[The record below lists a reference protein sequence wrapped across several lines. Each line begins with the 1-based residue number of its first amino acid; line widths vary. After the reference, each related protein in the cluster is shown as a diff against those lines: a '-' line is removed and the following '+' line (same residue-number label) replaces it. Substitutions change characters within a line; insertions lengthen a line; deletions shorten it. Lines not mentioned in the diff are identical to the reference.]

1 MFTLNMVLYI
11 GYLGTTSQ
19 INIHEPK
26 YMFKVFNRYTRT
38 LEKLSDVF
46 TVDLNMLNLFKVN
59 NKDARTTSKKRTVAV
74 LFVLLL
80 C

>member
-19 INIHEPK
+19 INIHVPK
-26 YMFKVFNRYTRT
+26 YMFKVFNRYSRI

-46 TVDLNMLNLFKVN
+46 TVDLNMLNLFKVESKDTKTIS
-59 NKDARTTSKKRTVAV
+59 NKYNVAMDARY
-74 LFVLLL
+74 
-80 C
+80 